1 MNKLIY
7 LTFLL
12 FSFTFSK
19 EIWEKEIPPS
29 KYLEKLAI
37 KSESMHKNSL
47 KYVSYGSI
55 ALGLIAIKN
64 KNYNVETEALGYIGL
79 SIGFIGLLIEKIQK
93 KSPYKPKTIPGKEFE
108 NIKNKDKKEFLAYDA
123 LSRLAENSRKPIKK
137 KKENSKKENLEK
149 YGSLSQNIQ
158 QLLSNFMSNR
168 FKEQNH
174 QYGMTPYEK
183 ALDNYLNQVPIN

>member
-1 MNKLIY
+1 MNKLIF

-64 KNYNVETEALGYIGL
+64 KNYNAETEALGYIGL

-93 KSPYKPKTIPGKEFE
+93 KSPYIPKTAPGKEFE
-108 NIKNKDKKEFLAYDA
+108 NIKNKDKKEFLAYNA
-123 LSRLAENSRKPIKK
+123 LSRLAENSRIPIKK

-149 YGSLSQNIQ
+149 YGPLSQNIQ

-183 ALDNYLNQVPIN
+183 TLDNYLNQVPIN

>member
-1 MNKLIY
+1 MNKLTY

-37 KSESMHKNSL
+37 KSESIHKNSL

-55 ALGLIAIKN
+55 ALGLIALKN
-64 KNYNVETEALGYIGL
+64 KNYNAETEALGYIGL

-93 KSPYKPKTIPGKEFE
+93 KLSYKPKTAPGKEFE
-108 NIKNKDKKEFLAYDA
+108 YIKNKDKKEFLAYDT

-137 KKENSKKENLEK
+137 KKENPFRR
-149 YGSLSQNIQ
+149 
-158 QLLSNFMSNR
+158 NFI
-168 FKEQNH
+168 
-174 QYGMTPYEK
+174 
-183 ALDNYLNQVPIN
+183 LC

>member
-64 KNYNVETEALGYIGL
+64 KNYNAETEALGYIGL
-79 SIGFIGLLIEKIQK
+79 SIGFIGLLIEKIKK
-93 KSPYKPKTIPGKEFE
+93 KSPYKPKTAPGKEFE

-149 YGSLSQNIQ
+149 YGPLSQNIQ

>member
-55 ALGLIAIKN
+55 AIGLIAIKN
-64 KNYNVETEALGYIGL
+64 KNYNAETEALGYIGL
-79 SIGFIGLLIEKIQK
+79 SIGFIGLLIEKIKK
-93 KSPYKPKTIPGKEFE
+93 KSPYKPKTAPGKEFE

-149 YGSLSQNIQ
+149 YGPLSQNIQ
-158 QLLSNFMSNR
+158 QLLSNFMTNR

-183 ALDNYLNQVPIN
+183 VLDNYLNQVPIN

>member
-55 ALGLIAIKN
+55 AIGLIAIKN
-64 KNYNVETEALGYIGL
+64 KNYNAETEALGYIGL
-79 SIGFIGLLIEKIQK
+79 SIGFIGLLIEKIKK
-93 KSPYKPKTIPGKEFE
+93 KSPYKPKTAPGKEFE

-149 YGSLSQNIQ
+149 YGPLSQNIQ
-158 QLLSNFMSNR
+158 QLLSNFMTNR

-174 QYGMTPYEK
+174 QYGMTSYEK
-183 ALDNYLNQVPIN
+183 VLDNYLNQVPIN

>member
-55 ALGLIAIKN
+55 AIGLIAIKN
-64 KNYNVETEALGYIGL
+64 KNYNAETEALGYIGL
-79 SIGFIGLLIEKIQK
+79 SIGFIGLLIEKIKK
-93 KSPYKPKTIPGKEFE
+93 KSPYKPKTAPGREFE

-149 YGSLSQNIQ
+149 YGPLSQNIQ
-158 QLLSNFMSNR
+158 QLLSNFMTNR

-183 ALDNYLNQVPIN
+183 VLDNYLNQVPIN

>member
-7 LTFLL
+7 LIFLL

-55 ALGLIAIKN
+55 AIGLIAIKN
-64 KNYNVETEALGYIGL
+64 KNYNAETEALGYIGL
-79 SIGFIGLLIEKIQK
+79 SIGFIGLLIEKIKK
-93 KSPYKPKTIPGKEFE
+93 KSPYKPKTAPGKEFE

-149 YGSLSQNIQ
+149 YGPLSQNIQ
-158 QLLSNFMSNR
+158 QLLSNFMTNR

-183 ALDNYLNQVPIN
+183 VLDNYLNQVPIN

>member
-93 KSPYKPKTIPGKEFE
+93 KSPYKPKTPPGKEFE

>member
-55 ALGLIAIKN
+55 AIGLIAIKN
-64 KNYNVETEALGYIGL
+64 KNYNAETEALGYIGL
-79 SIGFIGLLIEKIQK
+79 SIGFIGLLIEKIKK
-93 KSPYKPKTIPGKEFE
+93 KSPYKPKTAPGKEFE

-149 YGSLSQNIQ
+149 YGPLSQNIQ
-158 QLLSNFMSNR
+158 QLLSNFMTNR
-168 FKEQNH
+168 FKEQTH
-174 QYGMTPYEK
+174 QSGMTPYEK
-183 ALDNYLNQVPIN
+183 VLDNYLNQVPIN